1 MRAPASAS
9 TAGPDVNDLVR
20 EHVPLVMYAVAELA
34 SRIPSS
40 VSRDDLI
47 SAGMLGLVQAAR
59 SFDAGRGV
67 NFPAFAK
74 TRIRGALLDE
84 LRSRDWAT
92 RSVRGMA
99 RQAADATE
107 ALTTALLRTPTAA
120 EIADHL
126 GVDAATLTQLS
137 ADVER
142 ATVLNYDSI
151 VLGGDADQ
159 VLPATGADPEAHLLA
174 RERCNYLHDAVA
186 SLPEQMR
193 HVVTGSFFDD
203 RSLLDIAAELGLS
216 DSRISQ
222 IRSEALALLREG
234 MDAALGSD
242 PAATPTSEGRAA
254 RRKAAYV
261 NAVASASDYATRLDA
276 GGPAAERV
284 AVSGL

>member
-1 MRAPASAS
+1 MPATASAP
-9 TAGPDVNDLVR
+9 TGGPDANDLAR
-20 EHVPLVMYAVAELA
+20 EHVPLVSYAVSELA
-34 SRIPSS
+34 SRIPAY

-59 SFDAGRGV
+59 GFDASRGV
-67 NFPAFAK
+67 DFAVFAK
-74 TRIRGALLDE
+74 ARIRGALLDE

-107 ALTTALLRTPTAA
+107 ALTTSLLRTPTRA
-120 EIADHL
+120 EVADRL

-151 VLGGDADQ
+151 VFGGDADQ
-159 VLPATGADPEAHLLA
+159 VLPATGVDPEAHLLA
-174 RERCNYLHDAVA
+174 REKCNYLHDAVA
-186 SLPEQMR
+186 SLPDQMR
-193 HVVTGSFFDD
+193 SVVTGSFFED

-216 DSRISQ
+216 ESRISQ

-234 MDAALGSD
+234 MDAALGS
-242 PAATPTSEGRAA
+242 ATAHAPLAEDRVGR
-254 RRKAAYV
+254 RTAAYV
-261 NAVASASDYATRLDA
+261 AAVASASDYRTRLEA
-276 GGPAAERV
+276 GSPAAEQV

>member
-1 MRAPASAS
+1 MRATASAPM
-9 TAGPDVNDLVR
+9 AGPDANDLVR
-20 EHVPLVMYAVAELA
+20 DHVPLVTYAVAELA
-34 SRIPSS
+34 SRIPSY

-59 SFDAGRGV
+59 GFDAGRGV
-67 NFPAFAK
+67 DFPAFAK

-107 ALTTALLRTPTAA
+107 ALTTSLLRTPTRA
-120 EIADHL
+120 EVANRL
-126 GVDAATLTQLS
+126 GVDTATLAQLS

-174 RERCNYLHDAVA
+174 REKCNYLHDAVA
-186 SLPEQMR
+186 SLPAQMR
-193 HVVTGSFFDD
+193 AVVMASFFED

-216 DSRISQ
+216 ESRISQ

-234 MDAALGSD
+234 MDAALGSET
-242 PAATPTSEGRAA
+242 ATTPLPEGRVA

-261 NAVASASDYATRLDA
+261 AAVTSASNFRTRLEV